1 MQAHRFLPF
10 VSVAVPIFLIS
21 AAALAAEPTADYR
34 EFLRQVREEMRAIQQ
49 HEALLKKE
57 APKPGPSPQ
66 QQLLDDERVR
76 QHFEQART
84 SQGERPKPAPEPR
97 GDADKAARE
106 FVGTERGRAAERHAE
121 RVDRLVESAR
131 EHSKRGRL
139 DAAAKALRTALEID
153 PRNERAAGLLK
164 QVETDREVADDVRTK
179 LTVRRET
186 AESLRYVGR
195 LRTPQAAFLTV
206 PKGWAERHEARLR
219 DLVARE
225 AGADA
230 ADETAVVNKALAK
243 KISIEAI
250 TMSLDDVAAYLR
262 QVAGINIVLQ
272 QDVAQKTVDLR
283 LMNTSVES
291 VLAWVTKLTGLSYAV
306 RGGVVHIGTRENL
319 AAAAVVKIYDVSDIL
334 RVRRLLRK
342 NRRRNRDIFDEEVA
356 TMGELAEELMQF
368 VKDATG
374 RTRWGGDPGQAQM
387 NFRLGRLVVN
397 AEPALQMKVLQVL
410 SNVRD

>member
-10 VSVAVPIFLIS
+10 VSVAIPVLLTS
-21 AAALAAEPTADYR
+21 AAAFAAEPRADYR

-49 HEALLKKE
+49 HEILLKKE

-66 QQLLDDERVR
+66 QQLLDSERVK

-84 SQGERPKPAPEPR
+84 SQGERSKPAPEPR
-97 GDADKAARE
+97 GDANKAARE
-106 FVGTERGRAAERHAE
+106 FV
-121 RVDRLVESAR
+121 
-131 EHSKRGRL
+131 
-139 DAAAKALRTALEID
+139 AAAKALRTALDID

-164 QVETDREVADDVRTK
+164 QVETDREVANDVHTK
-179 LTVRRET
+179 LVVRRET

-195 LRTPQAAFLTV
+195 LRTPQAASLTV
-206 PKGWAERHEARLR
+206 PKGWAERHEARMR
-219 DLVARE
+219 NLVARE

-230 ADETAVVNKALAK
+230 ADGTAIVNKALAK

-283 LMNTSVES
+283 LTNTSVES
-291 VLAWVTKLTGLSYAV
+291 VLGWVTKLTGLSYAV

-334 RVRRLLRK
+334 RVRKLLRK
-342 NRRRNRDIFDEEVA
+342 NRKRSRDIFDEEVA

-374 RTRWGGDPGQAQM
+374 RSRWGDDPGQAQM

-397 AEPALQMKVLQVL
+397 AEPALQMKVLEVL